1 MKKLTVAL
9 FAFAFLL
16 FSCKK
21 DNSVSVENMQKTVTK
36 GSWKATTFTES
47 GTNQLSDISGY
58 VFTFDDNGT
67 LKAVKSGVTITGTWT
82 VGEGSGDD
90 SESHIQLNINFTT
103 DPLTE
108 IADDWHVLS
117 VNSSKVELEDVSG
130 GNGGTDELVL
140 EKK

>member
-1 MKKLTVAL
+1 
-9 FAFAFLL
+9 
-16 FSCKK
+16 
-21 DNSVSVENMQKTVTK
+21 MQSTVTK

-67 LKAVKSGVTITGTWT
+67 LKAVKSGATITGTWT

-117 VNSSKVELEDVSG
+117 VSSSKVELEDVSG